1 MVTDMGVDHRLIAI
15 MYMVTLLV
23 VLDIAY
29 WIILRQDATVLTTTS
44 GVIGGAIGYLAK
56 SYVDTRK
63 RVNR

>member
-29 WIILRQDATVLTTTS
+29 WIILKQDATVLTATS
-44 GVIGGAIGYLAK
+44 GIIGGAVGYLTK
-56 SYVDTRK
+56 SFVDSRK

>member
-1 MVTDMGVDHRLIAI
+1 MGVDHRLIAI

-29 WIILRQDATVLTTTS
+29 WIILRQDGSVLTATS